1 MARGSGGRSGS
12 RSGGFR
18 SSRFRSRSCSSGTS
32 LKSPSAPDEVVVRYS
47 NGGPVRVVR
56 PSEVEGAAFQSN
68 LYSEYDKYGTPSGS
82 LPCEGFEFCSC
93 KKLLMSAI
101 ETTLFDGCNGPI
113 GLSCRLLL
121 ELYCGVE
128 VDIGA
133 LKKGST
139 CSGPVQK

>member
-1 MARGSGGRSGS
+1 MARGGGGGRSGS

-18 SSRFRSRSCSSGTS
+18 SSRFRSRSSGTS
-32 LKSPSAPDEVVVRYS
+32 LNSPSAPDEVVVRYS

-93 KKLLMSAI
+93 KKLLMLAI
-101 ETTLFDGCNGPI
+101 ETTLFDGCNSHT
-113 GLSCRLLL
+113 GLSCRYFL
-121 ELYCGVE
+121 ERYCGVE

-139 CSGPVQK
+139 CSGPVKK

>member
-1 MARGSGGRSGS
+1 MARGGGGGRSGS

-18 SSRFRSRSCSSGTS
+18 SSRFRSRSSGTS

-82 LPCEGFEFCSC
+82 LSCEGFEICSC
-93 KKLLMSAI
+93 KKIAY
-101 ETTLFDGCNGPI
+101 TTLFDGCNSPI

>member
-1 MARGSGGRSGS
+1 MGRGGGGGRSGS

-18 SSRFRSRSCSSGTS
+18 SSRFRSRSSGTS

-56 PSEVEGAAFQSN
+56 PSDVEGAAFQSN
-68 LYSEYDKYGTPSGS
+68 LYSEYDKYGTPSEY
-82 LPCEGFEFCSC
+82 LPCEGFEICGC

-101 ETTLFDGCNGPI
+101 ETTLFDGCDSPV
-113 GLSCRLLL
+113 GLSCRLFL